1 MRSPLPTLVLAAALT
16 LGGCVTPA
24 FDHGAYLENAKAAL
38 QSAVSETAT
47 ARLAVRARL
56 DGRSPSAYADTVV
69 TDSEKALGPIEASF
83 GGVDPPIT
91 SDDALRDSTLKHL
104 GSASDALAQARLAV
118 RRDDPAALGAA
129 EKALGDATGEL
140 NRALEELG

>member
-1 MRSPLPTLVLAAALT
+1 VERLLVSLVAAAALSVA
-16 LGGCVTPA
+16 GCSAPA
-24 FDHGAYLENAKAAL
+24 LDHGAYQQNAKSAL
-38 QSAVSETAT
+38 ESASSETSSA
-47 ARLAVRARL
+47 ALAVRLRL
-56 DGRSPSAYADTVV
+56 SDRATNAYTDTLV
-69 TDSEKALGPIEASF
+69 TASEKAMGGIETSF

>member
-1 MRSPLPTLVLAAALT
+1 MRPSLPTLVLAAALT

-47 ARLAVRARL
+47 ARLAVRSHL
-56 DGRSPSAYADTVV
+56 DGRSTNAYADTVV
-69 TDSEKALGPIEASF
+69 TDSEKALAPIEASF
-83 GGVDPPIT
+83 GGVDPPSS

-104 GSASDALAQARLAV
+104 GAASDALAQARIAV

-129 EKALGDATGEL
+129 EKALADATGEL
-140 NRALEELG
+140 NQALEGLG